1 MAFVAC
7 KRVAGRRSY
16 SICAGTSKTNHAPVQ
31 FFDSRHVHP
40 RVALSPFWAI
50 LLKSPKTCF
59 EPAAPSTVGG
69 HLKKRRIELGLRQID
84 VAHQLE
90 VNEHSIVKWEAG
102 RTPLD
107 RCFPRI
113 IEFLGYDPRPEP
125 RTLAERLVWKRQTV
139 GLPRK
144 TAARLLG
151 VDEGSLAR
159 WEWGVRKPTGS
170 RRDKVL
176 WFLTGAALG

>member
-1 MAFVAC
+1 MQLFAA
-7 KRVAGRRSY
+7 
-16 SICAGTSKTNHAPVQ
+16 VQ
-31 FFDSRHVHP
+31 FHG
-40 RVALSPFWAI
+40 RVALLPFGAI
-50 LLKSPKTCF
+50 LLKSPKTRF

-107 RCFPRI
+107 RYVPRI

-125 RTLAERLVWKRQTV
+125 RTLAEQLIWQRQAL

-159 WEWGVRKPTGS
+159 WECGVRKPTGA
-170 RRDKVL
+170 RLETVNR
-176 WFLTGAALG
+176 FLSQ